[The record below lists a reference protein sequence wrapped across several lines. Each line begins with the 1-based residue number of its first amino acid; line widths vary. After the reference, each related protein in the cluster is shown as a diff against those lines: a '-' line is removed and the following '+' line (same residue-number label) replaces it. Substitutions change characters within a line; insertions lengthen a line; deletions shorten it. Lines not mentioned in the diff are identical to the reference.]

1 MLLTAGRKFAEKM
14 AIQINQDLATI
25 GIKIN
30 LHFLSLNTK
39 VKRLNLSRNWEA
51 YLGVFVGGGVE
62 LHGDYMIRSVNGRLH
77 TFNQGS
83 QPGEKV
89 IEGRKVTE

>member
-30 LHFLSLNTK
+30 LHFLSFNTK
-39 VKRLNLSRNWEA
+39 VNNKDIHLRSC
-51 YLGVFVGGGVE
+51 VTFV
-62 LHGDYMIRSVNGRLH
+62 LRIMLILKYMNG
-77 TFNQGS
+77 
-83 QPGEKV
+83 
-89 IEGRKVTE
+89 